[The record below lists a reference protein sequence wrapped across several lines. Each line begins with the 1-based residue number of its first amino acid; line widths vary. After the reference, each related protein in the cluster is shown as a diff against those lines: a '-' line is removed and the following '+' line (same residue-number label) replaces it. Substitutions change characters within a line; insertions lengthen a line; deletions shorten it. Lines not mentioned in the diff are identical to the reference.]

1 MSVYI
6 KGMEM
11 PTSCEKCPFLDYEE
25 GFCFASGVKG
35 KSGLYEFTWCPCGI
49 KNGRHKDCPLVS
61 VPPHGDL
68 IDRNGIKWIKEEF
81 EERCHND
88 RWTVVEEIAY
98 KYQVD
103 KLPTII
109 PASEEGET

>member
-1 MSVYI
+1 MEILI

-11 PTSCEKCPFLDYEE
+11 PEAGDHVLLLHVYHDGTASIIGDHRHYKNAPFE
-25 GFCFASGVKG
+25 VV
-35 KSGLYEFTWCPCGI
+35 P
-49 KNGRHKDCPLVS
+49 

-88 RWTVVEEIAY
+88 RWTVVEKIAY

-109 PASEEGET
+109 PASEDEFPET

>member
-1 MSVYI
+1 MGVYI

-11 PTSCEKCPFLDYEE
+11 PMCCQDCLFNYHAVCVIATGTPKPH
-25 GFCFASGVKG
+25 V
-35 KSGLYEFTWCPCGI
+35 EFN
-49 KNGRHKDCPLVS
+49 KRRDNCPLVP

-68 IDRNGIKWIKEEF
+68 IDRDEIKWVEEEF

-88 RWTVVEEIAY
+88 RWTVVEKIAY
-98 KYQVD
+98 KAHVD

-109 PASEEGET
+109 PADKEAD

>member
-1 MSVYI
+1 MGVYI
-6 KGMEM
+6 SGMEM
-11 PTSCEKCPFLDYEE
+11 PKNCAWCRFLQSTDPIPKREL
-25 GFCFASGVKG
+25 F
-35 KSGLYEFTWCPCGI
+35 CGI
-49 KNGRHKDCPLVS
+49 DTTNNIHDYKPDKGCPLVP

-68 IDRNGIKWIKEEF
+68 IDKNGIKWIKEEF

-88 RWTVVEEIAY
+88 RWTVVEKIAY

-109 PASEEGET
+109 PASEEGE